1 MLREAATHQIEEA
14 LKERCLACG
23 VHYDP
28 PPTGENAKAREKRK
42 RPLRRDCDAAE
53 RSAELDVQD
62 VGADAIAKLS
72 VAPSRGG
79 ADDIYEAYCAQYGVD
94 YIPAVVGET
103 EADRRQRM
111 NTMQHRCA
119 RAPKLPAAAPV
130 VQAAAARGEGSAAAA
145 RDSSYSSELLAV
157 AEELGKSEEWALE
170 ECEID
175 WACVD
180 REHAKFRALY
190 AEFAFLKRDY
200 LILSHSDYRYPCHS
214 AFVGEEG
221 LIEEGRGEHGSNRD
235 GSFCG
240 ATFEVQYRPL
250 GSPAFSSD
258 PKMWGMP
265 FRGVE
270 HRDPTFPHS
279 DYQSSY
285 SNACARLRRLQLGLH
300 YALRWATTPRC
311 ARRATP
317 ASRGWRS
324 NFE

>member
-200 LILSHSDYRYPCHS
+200 DMLSQHPDYRYPYHPV
-214 AFVGEEG
+214 FV
-221 LIEEGRGEHGSNRD
+221 
-235 GSFCG
+235 
-240 ATFEVQYRPL
+240 
-250 GSPAFSSD
+250 
-258 PKMWGMP
+258 
-265 FRGVE
+265 
-270 HRDPTFPHS
+270 
-279 DYQSSY
+279 
-285 SNACARLRRLQLGLH
+285 
-300 YALRWATTPRC
+300 
-311 ARRATP
+311 
-317 ASRGWRS
+317 
-324 NFE
+324 